1 MWYTGPP
8 CTVENILADF
18 HESVSCHSVD
28 SFSLFALS
36 KKRKAN
42 TTDQT
47 MTNAP
52 PCSALRFTQEAK
64 KIMNVRRSTHRQFV
78 AFFGVSAAIA
88 SIAWGKM
95 ARRNLIPSKGAPRH
109 FLWTLH
115 WLKTYS
121 STDVICGMFRIG
133 SDKTFTKWRDLFIA
147 ALKDLDFVSN
157 FCTDHGIPTKNHSQ
171 SHLTNFF
178 FCTSFLRLTSMTD
191 SSATMVVSVS

>member
-1 MWYTGPP
+1 MENSLGFFSQISRLAWILLFHYLP
-8 CTVENILADF
+8 CRKKENKQHPIRSD
-18 HESVSCHSVD
+18 HDERS
-28 SFSLFALS
+28 
-36 KKRKAN
+36 
-42 TTDQT
+42 
-47 MTNAP
+47 
-52 PCSALRFTQEAK
+52 PCSALRFAQEAK

-95 ARRNLIPSKGAPRH
+95 ARRNLIPLKGAPRH

-133 SDKTFTKWRDLFIA
+133 SDKTFTKWRDLFVE
-147 ALKDLDFVSN
+147 ALKDLDFVSTFFAN
-157 FCTDHGIPTKNHSQ
+157 HGIPTKNHRLG
-171 SHLTNFF
+171 HLTFF